1 MNLLRSLSGLLVM
14 TGATLAAAE
23 PIKVLT
29 DEALRQPHNVAFDT
43 RGDVYGVESLFTNR
57 VFKLAGG
64 KVEIVS
70 GLRWDSA
77 PKGQRPPEPAKPL
90 DLAPAV
96 YNSLTDIAIA
106 PDGSIY
112 VTDSSQH
119 RIVRLDPATRQATL
133 FAGTGRAGFSG
144 DGGPAD
150 QARLNIPTGV
160 ALDPSGKFLLVADL
174 GNHRVRRIDLAT
186 RVITTLAGS
195 GEPGLPVDGATALEA
210 PLGYV
215 RSACLAQ
222 DGTLY
227 ALLIA
232 NDALLAI
239 KDGKVS
245 VVVNKAGRTGPATD
259 GPAAEAR
266 MNKPKYVTMDAKGNV
281 LILDTE
287 NHCLRLFD
295 PAKQTIRTIAG
306 NGRKGSAV
314 GADWASTQLNR
325 PHGARIGPDGR
336 LYITDTEN
344 NRILSGP
351 AP

>member
-1 MNLLRSLSGLLVM
+1 VNLLRTLPGLLALTCV
-14 TGATLAAAE
+14 ALAAAE
-23 PIKVLT
+23 PIRVFT
-29 DEALRQPHNVAFDT
+29 DETLRQPHNIAFDAQ
-43 RGDVYGVESLFTNR
+43 GDTYGVESLFTNR
-57 VFKLAGG
+57 IFKITGG
-64 KVEIVS
+64 KAEIIS

-77 PKGQRPPEPAKPL
+77 PKGQRPPPPAKPL

-96 YNSLTDIAIA
+96 YKSPTDIAVA
-106 PDGSIY
+106 PDGSIF

-119 RIVRLDPATRQATL
+119 RIVRLDPVTRTASV
-133 FAGTGRAGFSG
+133 FAGNGHAGFSG
-144 DGGPAD
+144 DGGRAE

-160 ALDPSGKFLLVADL
+160 ALDPSGKFLIVSDL

-186 RVITTLAGS
+186 GVITTLAGN
-195 GEPGLPVDGATALEA
+195 GKPGLPIDGTAAPDA

-215 RSACLAQ
+215 RSACLAK
-222 DGTLY
+222 DDTLY

-232 NDALLAI
+232 NDALVAI
-239 KDGKVS
+239 KDGKVT
-245 VVVNKAGRTGPATD
+245 VVVNKAGQNGPATE
-259 GPAAEAR
+259 GPASEAR
-266 MNKPKYVTMDAKGNV
+266 MNKPKHVTMDAKGNV

-306 NGRKGSAV
+306 NGKKGSAV
-314 GADWASTQLNR
+314 GTDWASTQLNR